1 MGEKDYGTISMI
13 AGERSDI
20 GMTVSSTPTG
30 KRGTFYKMC
39 TDRKMGYIEHY
50 HPSMD
55 SPAWDDKL
63 EAQFRAEL
71 TSAEYDHEVLAIFGT
86 EEAGVFNKDKLDIA
100 FSTWDYTYRE
110 LDRLEI
116 EKAREE
122 NRNPRLFMWEKK
134 APANVYRTMGVDWDK
149 VQAGSSIV
157 ILDYDVNTDKFVV
170 ILRLEVPRSEYS
182 YDVAVKT
189 IIQLNDKYNPTWIFA
204 DKGSGEAQIEQLHL
218 YGEKN
223 TASGLREKLI
233 GWQFKNKV
241 DVIDPVTREM
251 DKKPMKPFMVNQLT
265 IALERERMIL
275 SPYDNTMR
283 KQMTN
288 YVVERVSQ
296 NGDPVYSSKDE
307 HSIDALGLSYL
318 AMVLKFPKIAR
329 QVTTPEFTAKVYTS
343 ERNFSEKAM
352 AAIQLSETPGSY
364 SKNDL
369 LKKIDTSEPRGER
382 ANYVK
387 IPLGYNAKKSGNFSW
402 GSRNSFTRRTTW

>member
-1 MGEKDYGTISMI
+1 M
-13 AGERSDI
+13 
-20 GMTVSSTPTG
+20 
-30 KRGTFYKMC
+30 
-39 TDRKMGYIEHY
+39 
-50 HPSMD
+50 
-55 SPAWDDKL
+55 
-63 EAQFRAEL
+63 
-71 TSAEYDHEVLAIFGT
+71 
-86 EEAGVFNKDKLDIA
+86 
-100 FSTWDYTYRE
+100 
-110 LDRLEI
+110 
-116 EKAREE
+116 
-122 NRNPRLFMWEKK
+122 
-134 APANVYRTMGVDWDK
+134 
-149 VQAGSSIV
+149 
-157 ILDYDVNTDKFVV
+157 DYDVNTDKFVV

-364 SKNDL
+364 SKND
-369 LKKIDTSEPRGER
+369 
-382 ANYVK
+382 A
-387 IPLGYNAKKSGNFSW
+387 AC
-402 GSRNSFTRRTTW
+402 